1 MNRIA
6 LPSLLVLAALLAAAL
21 AAEIALDQSGGT
33 IAVPSRL
40 LPSPVAVGP
49 SAKGGSDQ
57 SPAWVATALA
67 RPLFNTDRR
76 PAVAKPASAALAAAA
91 LPRLAGIMVT
101 PSGRQAI
108 FAASAGGKP
117 LTVVEGAKVGIY
129 TITRIEDGAVTVT
142 GPDGARQIRLSFA
155 TGSEAPA
162 TNADATTAGATIGTF
177 PPPGSSPTGLDLIR
191 NPPKLLIPATP
202 RK

>member
-1 MNRIA
+1 MTRIA
-6 LPSLLVLAALLAAAL
+6 LPALLVIAALLAAAL

-33 IAVPSRL
+33 LAVPSR
-40 LPSPVAVGP
+40 PAAAPVAVGL
-49 SAKGGSDQ
+49 STKDGSDQ

-76 PAVAKPASAALAAAA
+76 PAAAKTASAAPTA
-91 LPRLAGIMVT
+91 LPRLAGIVMT
-101 PSGRQAI
+101 PTGRQAI

-117 LTVVEGAKVGIY
+117 LTVVEGAKMGLY
-129 TITRIEDGAVTVT
+129 TITRIEDGAVSVI
-142 GPDGARQIRLSFA
+142 GPDGASQIRLSFA
-155 TGSEAPA
+155 TGPEASA
-162 TNADATTAGATIGTF
+162 TNADTGAAGATIGTF

-191 NPPKLLIPATP
+191 SLPQLLIPATP